1 MRGSFVLNHVCSQIM
16 KIAVTLLTLFSF
28 SGIRCQVKQNNPFF
42 FEGSETE
49 VKVRG
54 IHLTKMGTYYYDKDW
69 NAGNIYFNNGEVIRG
84 YYMKYDLVRSYL
96 EVIINRDIVGFS
108 KDQVKSFEWFSAKTL
123 KSVKFINRKELKFEA
138 DIPYFMEIISDGE
151 VMLLKSKN
159 VVAVSKGSAPTLV
172 NDTTDD
178 TQVFEENYLVR
189 NGVIENV
196 VNGRRK
202 NLEFFSS
209 KQLEIFVKKESLNFN
224 NSTDLKTIVDF
235 YNSLLIDN

>member
-1 MRGSFVLNHVCSQIM
+1 M
-16 KIAVTLLTLFSF
+16 KIAVTLLILFSF
-28 SGIRCQVKQNNPFF
+28 SGIRSQVKQDNPFF
-42 FEGSETE
+42 FKESDTE
-49 VKVRG
+49 VKVGG
-54 IHLTKMGTYYYDKDW
+54 IQLTTLGTYYYDNNW

-96 EVIINRDIVGFS
+96 EVIIDRDIVGFS

-123 KSVKFINRKELKFEA
+123 KSVKFINRKELGFET
-138 DIPYFMEIISDGE
+138 DIPHFLEIISDGD

-178 TQVFEENYLVR
+178 TQVFEENYLVID
-189 NGVIENV
+189 GIVESV

-202 NLEFFSS
+202 NLKLFNSKPLEEFVRN
-209 KQLEIFVKKESLNFN
+209 QSLNFN
-224 NSTDLKTIVDF
+224 NSEDLKTIIDY
-235 YNSLLIDN
+235 YNSIGQ